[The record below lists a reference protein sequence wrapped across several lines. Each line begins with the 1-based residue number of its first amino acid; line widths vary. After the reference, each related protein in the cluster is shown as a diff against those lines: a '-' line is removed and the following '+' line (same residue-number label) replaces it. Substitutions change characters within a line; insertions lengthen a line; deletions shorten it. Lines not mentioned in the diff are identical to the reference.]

1 MGQPRRC
8 PSLTCKSNY
17 VASTSIST
25 RVHGQIA
32 ATVSVA
38 LSLPVTRVQT
48 LSVQEM
54 FVLCQQH
61 GFEVDITVEK
71 PANLNEGE
79 VGLVAELDMVA

>member
-1 MGQPRRC
+1 V
-8 PSLTCKSNY
+8 PSTW
-17 VASTSIST
+17 IST
-25 RVHGQIA
+25 RVHAQIA

-38 LSLPVTRVQT
+38 VGLPVTRVET
-48 LSVQEM
+48 LSLVEM

-79 VGLVAELDMVA
+79 VGLVAELHIAA